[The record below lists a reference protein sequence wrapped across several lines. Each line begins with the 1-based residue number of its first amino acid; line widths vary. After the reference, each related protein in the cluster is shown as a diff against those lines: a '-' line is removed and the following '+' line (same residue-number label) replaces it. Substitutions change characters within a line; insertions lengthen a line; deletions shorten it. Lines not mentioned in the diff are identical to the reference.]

1 MQANR
6 IGHGIAKV
14 LMQKGVAS
22 VLVMVVKVL
31 VAAVRQV
38 SLAQNMSDIVQ
49 ERGHNQLRAGCLPS
63 GQLRTL
69 QGVLQLSNAFIGV
82 LFITAGR
89 KRRPNPLYN

>member
-1 MQANR
+1 MQANG
-6 IGHGIAKV
+6 ICDGIAKV

-22 VLVMVVKVL
+22 ILVMVVEVL

-38 SLAQNMSDIVQ
+38 GRAQNMSDVVQ
-49 ERGHNQLRAGCLPS
+49 ERGHNQLGIGCLPPC
-63 GQLRTL
+63 QLGTL
-69 QGVLQLSNAFIGV
+69 QGVLQLGNAFIGV